1 MWFVILSVWLDLLP
15 GWIYFQHWVRC
26 MVTTIYIILYDNGV
40 WISWKRTPDSYLS
53 LTLWPLPF
61 HTLHPPFSIPPTFYI
76 CVCILRYKYTY
87 IHWNECIYLIF
98 KVYGDYDLHN
108 LVRQRCMDF
117 MEADSG
123 FFSQF
128 VVGGMEAFPF
138 YLQVSLS
145 VCICIY
151 VHMYM
156 SVHSVWYRY
165 YSNFMN
171 ISVCYL

>member
-1 MWFVILSVWLDLLP
+1 
-15 GWIYFQHWVRC
+15 
-26 MVTTIYIILYDNGV
+26 MVTTIYIILSVNGV
-40 WISWKRTPDSYLS
+40 WISWKRTPYSCLPCNPLTPTLHYPSPPLFIS
-53 LTLWPLPF
+53 LTF
-61 HTLHPPFSIPPTFYI
+61 HIN
-76 CVCILRYKYTY
+76 VCILLHEYTY
-87 IHWNECIYLIF
+87 IYSNKYIYLIF

-145 VCICIY
+145 VYLYMYLRIHVY
-151 VHMYM
+151 VCPQCLL
-156 SVHSVWYRY
+156 S
-165 YSNFMN
+165 
-171 ISVCYL
+171 I